1 MAKKFQWQP
10 KYILNKKLQ
19 IDFLPFFASYVIWTC
34 FIQCSIYI
42 AKVHKSNLVK
52 TMGASKKMRFQK

>member
-34 FIQCSIYI
+34 FIQCSIYH